1 MKNKSVKSFG
11 LCLLVAF
18 AVLLAAGCK
27 EKTELPT
34 VSTGAATVYN
44 DTKTVACEGSVSD
57 DGGAVVYERGICYQ
71 KGLGDPTTDNSTLSG
86 GSGRGSFTCAIS
98 ITSNGTYSYR
108 AYATNEVGTAYGE
121 TKTYEV
127 SDLPT
132 VKTGVYAIDGA
143 NQKAVCTGSVTS
155 NGGSLLKATGI
166 CYMKGSGT
174 PTINNS
180 CANTSNASPSISVTL
195 NNLEYG
201 QKYSFRAFATN
212 NRGTAYGEVETF
224 NFPAMLPT
232 VSTGTA
238 TINGFGAVCTGSVTD
253 AGATPLTRSGIC
265 YMQGTGTPTVANTT
279 VNTSNTSTLTAISAH
294 LANLQP
300 STTYSYRA
308 FASNSKGTGY
318 GQVKTFTMPS
328 GAPTVVTLDHTPS
341 GTWSV
346 YFLNGLV
353 TGYGVGNITG
363 KGICYMVGTGT
374 PTINNSR
381 FIDYD
386 PSDTIGYV
394 VFPGD
399 IDCGTTYSYRAYAT
413 NSSGYTGYGAVKTLK
428 PGSTT
433 GTFGTTTLSGSFPT
447 GEYYS
452 NAFYITSNY
461 FSGHGWHPSI
471 YLYMSGLTTGSIS
484 GNLTSATWVGYIT
497 GIYTST
503 SSSLRPGTIQ
513 YYDDDGNRW
522 IAKSYTINVT
532 SISTVTKRASL
543 TLNAVMFKE
552 SEAYNSTTGVVNVD
566 NATTQNLSI
575 TITDAELKE
584 QQYKS
589 SHTNQEALFLDKR
602 MRQEAEQRIKSL
614 NNAQRS
620 NPKSRKMSRDKQ

>member
-132 VKTGVYAIDGA
+132 VKTGDYAIDGA

-155 NGGSLLKATGI
+155 NGGSQLKATGI

-180 CANTSNASPSISVTL
+180 CANTSNASTSISITL

-212 NRGTAYGEVETF
+212 NRGTAYGEVKTF

-238 TINGFGAVCTGSVTD
+238 TINEFGAVCTGSVTD

-279 VNTSNTSTLTAISAH
+279 VNTANTSTLTAISAN

-341 GTWSV
+341 DGA
-346 YFLNGLV
+346 YYLNGLV
-353 TGYGVGNITG
+353 TGYGGGNITG

-386 PSDTIGYV
+386 PSDTIECFVY
-394 VFPGD
+394 PGN

-413 NSSGYTGYGAVKTLK
+413 NSSGNTGYGAVKTLK
-428 PGSTT
+428 LGSTT

-447 GEYYS
+447 GEYNS
-452 NAFYITSNY
+452 NAFIIRSNY
-461 FSGHGWHPSI
+461 FSGHIWFPYI
-471 YLYMSGLTTGSIS
+471 YLYMNGLTTGNIS
-484 GNLTSATWVGYIT
+484 GNLTSATWIGWIIGT
-497 GIYTST
+497 YTST
-503 SSSLRPGTIQ
+503 SSSLRPGDIW
-513 YYDDDGNRW
+513 YYDDDGNCW

-552 SEAYNSTTGVVNVD
+552 SEAYNSTTGVVNID

-589 SHTNQEALFLDKR
+589 SHTNQEAVFLDKR

>member
-132 VKTGVYAIDGA
+132 VKTGDYAIDGA

-155 NGGSLLKATGI
+155 NGGSQLNATGI

-180 CANTSNASPSISVTL
+180 CANTSNASTSIIVTL

-201 QKYSFRAFATN
+201 QKYSYRAFATN
-212 NRGTAYGEVETF
+212 NRGTAYGEVKTLS
-224 NFPAMLPT
+224 FPAMLPT

-238 TINGFGAVCTGSVTD
+238 TINGYNAVCTGSVTD
-253 AGATPLTRSGIC
+253 VGATPLTRSGIC

-279 VNTSNTSTLTAISAH
+279 VNTANSSTLTAISAN

-341 GTWSV
+341 GYSSA
-346 YFLNGLV
+346 YYLNGLV
-353 TGYGVGNITG
+353 TGYGVDNITG

-386 PSDTIGYV
+386 PSDTIKCYV
-394 VFPGD
+394 SPGN
-399 IDCGTTYSYRAYAT
+399 IVCGTTYSYRAYAT

-428 PGSTT
+428 LGSTT

-447 GEYYS
+447 GEYNS
-452 NAFYITSNY
+452 NAFHIHSDY
-461 FSGHGWHPSI
+461 FSGHGYYPSI
-471 YLYMSGLTTGSIS
+471 YLYMNGLTTGNIS
-484 GNLTSATWVGYIT
+484 GNLTSATWVGWIT

-503 SSSLRPGTIQ
+503 SSSLRPGTIC

-575 TITDAELKE
+575 TITDAELKG

-589 SHTNQEALFLDKR
+589 SHTNQEAVFLEKR
-602 MRQEAEQRIKSL
+602 MRQEAEQGIKSL

>member
-1 MKNKSVKSFG
+1 M
-11 LCLLVAF
+11 AF

-132 VKTGVYAIDGA
+132 VKTGDYAIDGA

-180 CANTSNASPSISVTL
+180 CANTSNASTSISITL

-212 NRGTAYGEVETF
+212 NRGTAYGEVKTF

-238 TINGFGAVCTGSVTD
+238 TINEFGAVCTGSVTD

-279 VNTSNTSTLTAISAH
+279 VNTANTSTLTAISAH

-328 GAPTVVTLDHTPS
+328 GPPTVVTLDHTQ
-341 GTWSV
+341 GVTTSV
-346 YFLNGLV
+346 YFLKGLV
-353 TGYGVGNITG
+353 TGYGEGNIIG

-386 PSDTIGYV
+386 PSDTIERFVY
-394 VFPGD
+394 PRD

-413 NSSGYTGYGAVKTLK
+413 NSSGNTGYGAVKTLK
-428 PGSTT
+428 LGSTT
-433 GTFGTTTLSGSFPT
+433 GTFGTTTLSGSFPI

-452 NAFYITSNY
+452 NTFVIYSTH
-461 FSGHGWHPSI
+461 FPGHGYYPSI
-471 YLYMSGLTTGSIS
+471 YVYMIGLTTGSIS
-484 GNLTSATWVGYIT
+484 GILTSATWESITEYIGFIE

-503 SSSLRPGTIQ
+503 SSSLRLGAIW

-602 MRQEAEQRIKSL
+602 MRQEAEQGIKSL

>member
-132 VKTGVYAIDGA
+132 VKTGDYAIDGA

-155 NGGSLLKATGI
+155 NGGSQLNATGI

-180 CANTSNASPSISVTL
+180 CANTSNASTSISITL

-201 QKYSFRAFATN
+201 QKYSYRAFATN
-212 NRGTAYGEVETF
+212 NRGTAYGEVKTLS
-224 NFPAMLPT
+224 FPAMLPT

-238 TINGFGAVCTGSVTD
+238 TINGYNAVCTGSVTD
-253 AGATPLTRSGIC
+253 VGATPLTRSGIC

-279 VNTSNTSTLTAISAH
+279 VNTANSSTLTAIRAN

-300 STTYSYRA
+300 NTTYSFRA
-308 FASNSKGTGY
+308 FASNSKGTAY
-318 GQVKTFTMPS
+318 GQVKTFAMPS
-328 GAPTVVTLDHTPS
+328 EQPTVTTIGYTNVIGQIANNWGGIMYYKLTGVITNS
-341 GTWSV
+341 GM
-346 YFLNGLV
+346 
-353 TGYGVGNITG
+353 GNIIE
-363 KGICYMVGTGT
+363 KGVCYLTGTGT
-374 PTINNSR
+374 PTINDSKMIDNS
-381 FIDYD
+381 
-386 PSDTIGYV
+386 SSN
-394 VFPGD
+394 D
-399 IDCGTTYSYRAYAT
+399 IACNLNSGNMSNGNTYSWRAYAK
-413 NSSGYTGYGAVKTLK
+413 NSHGTVGYGAVQTLEL
-428 PGSTT
+428 GSIT
-433 GTFGTTTLSGSFPT
+433 GSFGNTSFSGSIPT
-447 GEYYS
+447 GEFNYNNGLKIFSSNLLNNGGNYPYIYFEFWNVHTGNNYS
-452 NAFYITSNY
+452 FVMDGGNPWNENISYDLWISYPTSYGVTAWNTIFYDA
-461 FSGHGWHPSI
+461 
-471 YLYMSGLTTGSIS
+471 S
-484 GNLTSATWVGYIT
+484 GNKWLAE
-497 GIYTST
+497 
-503 SSSLRPGTIQ
+503 
-513 YYDDDGNRW
+513 
-522 IAKSYTINVT
+522 
-532 SISTVTKRASL
+532 SL
-543 TLNAVMFKE
+543 TMNITQYDTVAKRFSLAVNAVMFKE
-552 SEAYNSTTGVVNVD
+552 SETTWNSSTWVL
-566 NATTQNLSI
+566 NLSNASRQTLTF
-575 TITDAELKE
+575 TITNAELFRRG
-584 QQYKS
+584 Y
-589 SHTNQEALFLDKR
+589 
-602 MRQEAEQRIKSL
+602 
-614 NNAQRS
+614 
-620 NPKSRKMSRDKQ
+620 

>member
-57 DGGAVVYERGICYQ
+57 DGGDVVYERGICYQ

-127 SDLPT
+127 SDLPA
-132 VKTGVYAIDGA
+132 VKTGDYAIDGA

-180 CANTSNASPSISVTL
+180 CANTSNASTSISVTL

-201 QKYSFRAFATN
+201 QKYSYRAFATN

-224 NFPAMLPT
+224 
-232 VSTGTA
+232 
-238 TINGFGAVCTGSVTD
+238 
-253 AGATPLTRSGIC
+253 
-265 YMQGTGTPTVANTT
+265 
-279 VNTSNTSTLTAISAH
+279 
-294 LANLQP
+294 
-300 STTYSYRA
+300 
-308 FASNSKGTGY
+308 
-318 GQVKTFTMPS
+318 TMPS
-328 GAPTVVTLDHTPS
+328 GTPTVVTLDHTPS
-341 GTWSV
+341 DGA
-346 YFLNGLV
+346 YYLNGLV
-353 TGYGVGNITG
+353 TGYGGGNITG

-386 PSDTIGYV
+386 PSDTIECFVY
-394 VFPGD
+394 PGT

-413 NSSGYTGYGAVKTLK
+413 NSSGNTGYGAVKTLK
-428 PGSTT
+428 LGSTT

-447 GEYYS
+447 GEYNS
-452 NAFYITSNY
+452 NAFIIRSNY
-461 FSGHGWHPSI
+461 FSGHSWFPYI
-471 YLYMSGLTTGSIS
+471 YLYMNGLTTGNIS
-484 GNLTSATWVGYIT
+484 GNLTSATWIGWIIGT
-497 GIYTST
+497 YTST
-503 SSSLRPGTIQ
+503 SSSLRPSSIW
-513 YYDDDGNRW
+513 YYDDDGNCW

-589 SHTNQEALFLDKR
+589 SHTNQEAVFLDKR